1 VRHGSQAFLSFQHA
15 VKTVYYTCSENKPES
30 HLLIVI
36 RQEMYRK
43 LKVDW
48 VKFLLHFIFGLF
60 LGLLGVVSWGLLFE
74 ARSWV
79 DLLWLPV
86 LLGILG
92 GIFGDRLWE
101 KFVKWL

>member
-1 VRHGSQAFLSFQHA
+1 
-15 VKTVYYTCSENKPES
+15 
-30 HLLIVI
+30 
-36 RQEMYRK
+36 MYRK

-60 LGLLGVVSWGLLFE
+60 LGSLAVVSWGLLFE
-74 ARSWV
+74 VRSWV

-86 LLGILG
+86 LVGILG
-92 GIFGDRLWE
+92 GIFGDRLWD